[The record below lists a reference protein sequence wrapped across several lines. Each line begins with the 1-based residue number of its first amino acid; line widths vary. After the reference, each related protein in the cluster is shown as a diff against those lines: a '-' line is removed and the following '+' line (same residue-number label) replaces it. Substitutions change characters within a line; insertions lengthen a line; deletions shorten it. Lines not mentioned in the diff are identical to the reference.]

1 MSSDSSPFSE
11 IEDDFDII
19 KPAAEKFNPLA
30 NTIEINVKINAL
42 VAEVDLT
49 NAVEDVVQIVSDV
62 APAADVP
69 VEVVPNLVQAVV
81 QTAQLAVREAHPSD
95 RVCCLPWWH

>member
-19 KPAAEKFNPLA
+19 EAAAEKIDPLA
-30 NTIEINVKINAL
+30 NIVEINVKVDAL

-69 VEVVPNLVQAVV
+69 VEIVPNLVQAVV
-81 QTAQLAVREAHPSD
+81 QTVQLAVREAHPSD
-95 RVCCLPWWH
+95 RVCCLPWWR